1 MPEGTFRGSTPEG
14 TYVVTRTQ
22 AAGGKAW
29 SLVAEGL
36 GGRDYISL
44 NLYRTTRG
52 PILKPCEMPTEKVVA
67 FVLGLQPD
75 Q

>member
-1 MPEGTFRGSTPEG
+1 MPEGTFRGSTPDG
-14 TYVVTRTQ
+14 TYVVTKTQ

-29 SLVAEGL
+29 SLVAAGL

-44 NLYRTTRG
+44 NLYRTSRG
-52 PILKPCEMPTEKVVA
+52 ALLKPCEMPAEKVVD
-67 FVLGLQPD
+67 FVLAVKPD